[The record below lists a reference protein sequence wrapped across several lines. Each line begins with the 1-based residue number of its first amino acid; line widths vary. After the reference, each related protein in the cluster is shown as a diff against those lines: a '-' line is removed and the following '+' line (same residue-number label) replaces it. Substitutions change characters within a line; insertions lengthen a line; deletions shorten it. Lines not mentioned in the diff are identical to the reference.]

1 VVTIS
6 RAKAALT
13 FPARFMLVTGM
24 NPCPC
29 GYFGD
34 NQKACSCGPSMIQ
47 RYKERISGPLLDR
60 IDLRITVPR
69 LPAEDLIRA
78 PLDEATAVVRERVL
92 AARRRAIARQGVANA
107 QLAGQALRQH
117 ARLNAASEGF
127 MKLVV
132 KQLALSGRGFDR
144 LLRVARTIADLI
156 GEEEI
161 SEAHLAEAV
170 SYREAM

>member
-1 VVTIS
+1 
-6 RAKAALT
+6 
-13 FPARFMLVTGM
+13 
-24 NPCPC
+24 
-29 GYFGD
+29 
-34 NQKACSCGPSMIQ
+34 MIQ

-69 LPAEDLIRA
+69 LPAEDLIRV
-78 PLDEATAVVRERVL
+78 PVSEPTAVVRERVY
-92 AARRRAIARQGVANA
+92 AARQRAIARQGVANA

-117 ARLNAASEGF
+117 ARLSAASEGF

-144 LLRVARTIADLI
+144 LLRVARTIADLA